1 MATAIQ
7 KHFRDFI
14 AVIVMFLLSLLVA
27 GFILSHQRFY
37 LPDWV
42 PFVGTNFFTVM
53 AEFSTAQAVT
63 PGQGQTVNV
72 AGVPI
77 GEIKKVELKDGRA
90 LVTMSIKEKY
100 SKLIKSDASLL
111 LRPKTGLKDM
121 IIEMDPGK
129 PNAPAV
135 KDGYTIPVSQT
146 KPDVNLDEILSQLD
160 RPTRTYLRL
169 LVAGG
174 AEGLK
179 GDGVPLS
186 NTLRRFDPLSRD
198 VKKIS
203 GAIAKR
209 RLKLAR
215 LVHNLQLLVTAVGGK
230 DKDLSELVVSQNAV
244 FEAFA
249 NEDAKLRETLRLLPN
264 ALQTTRTALTKSTVA
279 TDLLEPTLRK
289 LRPGARALAPGQRA
303 LRPFARQ
310 TTPVLR
316 DQLRPFAR
324 QAQGPVNDLR
334 PAASNLA
341 KATPN
346 LTKTFSL
353 LNKLLNGLAYNPNG
367 QAEGYLF
374 YALWLNHIGSSV
386 YSTQDAFGP
395 IRRGVILTDCVAL
408 GALEATA
415 KFDNQLGTLIDLTN
429 LPTQEEA
436 CPKGSG
442 G

>member
-1 MATAIQ
+1 VAHEIQ
-7 KHFRDFI
+7 KHIREFV
-14 AVIVMFLLSLLVA
+14 AVLVMFLIGILVA
-27 GFILSHQRFY
+27 GFVLSHQRFY
-37 LPDWV
+37 LPNWV
-42 PFVGTNFFTVM
+42 PFVGTDFFTLKG
-53 AEFSTAQAVT
+53 EFATAQSVT
-63 PGQGQTVNV
+63 PGQGQTVDV
-72 AGVPI
+72 AGVPV
-77 GEIKKVELKDGRA
+77 GEIKKVELRDGRA
-90 LVTMSIKEKY
+90 VVTMSIKQKY
-100 SKLIKSDASLL
+100 SHLIKRDATLL

-121 IIEMDPGK
+121 IVEMDPGK
-129 PNAPAV
+129 PAAPAV

-179 GDGVPLS
+179 NNGPGLS
-186 NTLRRFDPLSRD
+186 NTLRRFEPLSRD
-198 VKKIS
+198 VGRIS
-203 GAIAKR
+203 GAIAQR
-209 RLKLAR
+209 RQNLGK
-215 LVHNLQLLVTAVGGK
+215 LVHNLQLLITAIGGK

-264 ALQTTRTALTKSTVA
+264 ALSTTRTALTKSTAA
-279 TDLLEPTLRK
+279 TDQLEPTLRK
-289 LRPGARALAPGQRA
+289 LRPGARALADAQRS

-310 TTPVLR
+310 TTPVVR

-324 QAQGPVNDLR
+324 KATPPVEHLR
-334 PAASNLA
+334 PALGNLA

-353 LNKLLNGLAYNPNG
+353 LNKLLNAFTYNPKG
-367 QAEGYLF
+367 SAESSLF
-374 YALWLNHIGSSV
+374 YGLWLNHIGASV

-408 GALEATA
+408 GALEATRTI
-415 KFDNQLGTLIDLTN
+415 DNQLGTLIDLTN
-429 LPTQEEA
+429 LPTKQES
-436 CPKGSG
+436 CPG
-442 G
+442 GG

>member
-1 MATAIQ
+1 
-7 KHFRDFI
+7 
-14 AVIVMFLLSLLVA
+14 
-27 GFILSHQRFY
+27 
-37 LPDWV
+37 V
-42 PFVGTNFFTVM
+42 P
-53 AEFSTAQAVT
+53 
-63 PGQGQTVNV
+63 
-72 AGVPI
+72 
-77 GEIKKVELKDGRA
+77 
-90 LVTMSIKEKY
+90 
-100 SKLIKSDASLL
+100 
-111 LRPKTGLKDM
+111 
-121 IIEMDPGK
+121 
-129 PNAPAV
+129 
-135 KDGYTIPVSQT
+135 DGYTIPVAQT
-146 KPDVNLDEILSQLD
+146 KPDVNLDEILSVLD

-179 GDGVPLS
+179 GDGAPLN
-186 NTLRRFDPLSRD
+186 NTLRRFSPLSRD
-198 VKKIS
+198 VAKIS
-203 GAIAKR
+203 GSIAER
-209 RLKLAR
+209 RRKLGR
-215 LVHNLQLLVTAVGGK
+215 LVHNLQLLVTAIGGK

-264 ALQTTRTALTKSTVA
+264 ALATTQKALNKSTEA

-289 LRPGARALAPGQRA
+289 LRPGARALAPAQRA

-334 PAASNLA
+334 PAVSNLA

-346 LTKTFSL
+346 LSKSFQL
-353 LNKLLNGLAYNPNG
+353 INKVLNALAYNPKG
-367 QAEGYLF
+367 QAEGFLF

-408 GALEATA
+408 GALEATRTI
-415 KFDNQLGTLIDLTN
+415 DNQLGTLIDLTN
-429 LPTQEEA
+429 LPTKEEA
-436 CPKGSG
+436 CPGGSG
-442 G
+442 